1 VKIVDE
7 RDKFGEPKPG
17 TSKDDDSSVASE
29 KSNENFNRRV
39 VLFCKKCFA
48 EYTLPQKIV
57 LGLLFVWAFI
67 QSSMVSM
74 TNFLNKYSRDY
85 RYVIRV
91 LAKEKKFLKENT
103 DYNVGLRLGSGQLWQ
118 PSASYNSLL
127 RQSR

>member
-17 TSKDDDSSVASE
+17 TSKDDDSSVVSE

-91 LAKEKKFLKENT
+91 LAKEKKFLKVAFSVYR
-103 DYNVGLRLGSGQLWQ
+103 DVSV
-118 PSASYNSLL
+118 
-127 RQSR
+127 